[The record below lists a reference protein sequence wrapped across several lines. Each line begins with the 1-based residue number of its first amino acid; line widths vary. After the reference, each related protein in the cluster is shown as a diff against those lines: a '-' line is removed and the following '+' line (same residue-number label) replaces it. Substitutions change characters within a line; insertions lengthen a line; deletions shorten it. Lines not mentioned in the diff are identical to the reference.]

1 MIKETNTDICF
12 TEDGDF
18 LFKRN
23 SLYLSKE
30 DNNEILIDTI
40 MRRLQSSSI
49 DWASNKIIAANLDY
63 YRGEKITSNL
73 VNLIGNEIL
82 NTIIADNL
90 VREEYVDIKA
100 NRLNPEQ
107 INYTIIVYA
116 KQNADT
122 NIVIG
127 LMYDQRVNKII
138 PRYLNPRELAAWQ
151 D

>member
-1 MIKETNTDICF
+1 MIKDKDMDICF

-23 SLYLSKE
+23 NIYLSKG
-30 DNNEILIDTI
+30 DDNEILIDTI

-49 DWASNKIIAANLDY
+49 DWESNKIIAANLDY

-73 VNLIGNEIL
+73 VNLIGSEIL

-90 VREEYVDIKA
+90 ISEKYVDIKA
-100 NRLNPEQ
+100 TRLNPEQ

-138 PRYLNPRELAAWQ
+138 PRYLNPRELTAWQ
-151 D
+151 G